1 MRSTVGGVTGFNRWL
16 SQSINPDEEQ
26 DPWND
31 LRGEANDLDEIK
43 MAFDDDFHLTVI
55 PNFLHDSDAYVA
67 NLENKL
73 ERLQQIKKNP
83 SAKEMVA
90 AVSRARA
97 LRLKY
102 AQMHPEFNAKP
113 PDEPAD
119 DEDNG
124 FLALLP
130 MLIMPIS
137 RRFFPRLPLTKEEAQ
152 NLVKYDFLLMRHEAE
167 MNNEVSATVE
177 VEGYEIKDANTAPDT
192 SWDQQQKDSGI
203 DQPFITFDSPEA
215 NELQI
220 PKNWASDDA
229 TQEVHHSTV
238 NTPDDTAN
246 ITRVAT
252 NRSALSLSA
261 NTSPIPEASTI
272 TSFTPTRRSED
283 AFYHFAYIRT
293 SMTSTTENTKAET
306 PSDCRASLSNAG
318 YTRGNSNSKTAPSG
332 QTPFSSACSMDL
344 PYKQQ
349 SSFAP
354 ECNALV
360 ETKGLSKSSANILDG
375 PARDQVVP
383 TTKSSP
389 SLKVP
394 KDAKANGL
402 PMSADAADKQPQ
414 ETDKDNHCSEK
425 NIREAAS
432 SDRADGNSSEG
443 TMHEDGPASLKNG
456 QGTISPEVTMASSPT
471 KESVNQTKSV
481 FEAGLERAPTG
492 VKHSGQ
498 NPEPEVA
505 EVTVASSMTHDSM
518 GTGIEVPWLF
528 EKESNMSLGGVDEL
542 EHMSSL
548 VRASVDED
556 DEPPKA
562 DGNQASQISAIC
574 TPMSSTCCYSDRTQ
588 TKASEGTSGNITT
601 NYSDPHSNLFD
612 EESLIKKE
620 EGHAPIIR
628 MYSPF
633 PRDIHVSL
641 QGNLLSWALPRGAE
655 QQHSPHE
662 VVYPKL
668 LSLPAVNSD
677 AATHHNSPRLAPKG
691 SKRDAL
697 AASHQRAPTIVD
709 RLYSD
714 SSRPSFKARLSKD
727 TRCRKATS
735 TKSQRSRERSSAS
748 SASSMPSAA
757 GSQIGEKLMQLS
769 SGKLSTSSMFKN
781 RHRSVHWFK
790 VIEDVDSDTV
800 VKDCD
805 YMLTRQ
811 VKTKVPAKNKEEPA
825 ALKVTS
831 NPSKEQSESDRNED
845 SIVDKDCKKFAIR
858 VLEEEVFIAGKVN
871 SCLEF
876 FEYSCTK
883 MGGVLREQED
893 TAAAAKNR
901 STSISEIAEPMES
914 LERHSQSTD
923 LVTSKEFAGAVN
935 EKEKAAVDTPELP
948 ELVEKQSKTE
958 VTSKALDDPVAVT
971 EGVHLNVA
979 LKDNT
984 ESLEVLSMTASSLN
998 GDADDPV
1005 AAAERDGKKADAD
1018 ANDVA
1023 LLSESPSPE
1032 SHHCKASLV
1041 QSWEHFEADVNLQR
1055 SCATGEVA
1063 VPCGMAAGTTS
1074 KAKSCNE
1081 PAEFSESTGEQ
1092 KVVTLKQE
1100 LEFAK
1105 VASNATATSSKFADV
1120 QDAFSSGQEDK
1131 RDDGKQ
1137 EKNITGFAKCATEPS
1152 RVSEMKAVQA
1162 AAKQDSCST
1171 SSRDARRSPSHCN
1184 SDNKHVA
1191 TSEEDKKKDAEIE
1204 DKENEGSSAN
1214 RDTTVLQCHE
1224 LAGTSRLSTFSASN
1238 KGVGLNGRVASNRG
1252 AEPNRAAAPNRA
1264 VEPAQRPFNM
1274 TRTLRITTTK
1284 QFKPLN
1290 LRRSI
1295 TGILGSDSSLLG
1307 RSLSVQSREVMLPRS
1322 QKRPEKHKKPSATLK
1337 ENGYTPSGSTKK
1349 SGSRKDATVANDQEL
1364 PPSDLT
1370 ARRSYSVTEAHT
1382 RASLRGSTVAVRSK
1396 MQTIRQHSCTAL
1408 GDTSELAKAHANEI
1422 SLEYTENE
1430 GRVKNKCK
1438 SKVKKMSQSQLPLKK
1453 RSCSRRLEN
1462 RDVQTKDLEGQP
1474 LPADCKTSSRVVEA
1488 NVNSAEGK
1496 GAEDLIANQEAP
1508 ATWAATKPDALQ
1520 GSEDVDSANPEC
1532 PSQAA
1537 PEDRTISLIA
1547 ESQYSASGG
1556 AEINNP
1562 TPITAI
1568 LGGDTNVESV
1578 KLCQSLPSTYD
1589 CTAASTNSKDN
1600 LPPNDDTT
1608 VSATDPDDNAS
1619 IIEGDKRSASVNFEH
1634 STMPTCEPMSKCH
1647 QKKGG
1652 ERDVD
1657 AEVNNSM
1664 TSSTSTASNTDA
1676 IEKDVLS
1683 VQSRSHHALHN
1694 PLAD

>member
-1 MRSTVGGVTGFNRWL
+1 MPSMSTFVRHSRAIRKKDSSSLSVRKTQERHRTVGGVTRFNRWL

-90 AVSRARA
+90 AVLRARA

-102 AQMHPEFNAKP
+102 AEMHPELNAKP
-113 PDEPAD
+113 PDESAD

-130 MLIMPIS
+130 MLFMPIS

-167 MNNEVSATVE
+167 MNNEVGATVE

-192 SWDQQQKDSGI
+192 SWDQQQKDSGT
-203 DQPFITFDSPEA
+203 DQPFITASSLSNFTRSHGRKLRNLGEIHLCYIRNVIFDSPEA

-220 PKNWASDDA
+220 PKNWASDDDH
-229 TQEVHHSTV
+229 QEVHHSTV

-293 SMTSTTENTKAET
+293 SMTSTTDNTKAET
-306 PSDCRASLSNAG
+306 PSDCPASLSNAG

-332 QTPFSSACSMDL
+332 QTPFSSACSVDL

-354 ECNALV
+354 ECNTLV

-394 KDAKANGL
+394 KDAEASDL
-402 PMSADAADKQPQ
+402 PKSADEDDKQPQ
-414 ETDKDNHCSEK
+414 VTDEDNHRSEK
-425 NIREAAS
+425 DIRAAAS

-456 QGTISPEVTMASSPT
+456 LGTISPEVTMASSST

-481 FEAGLERAPTG
+481 FEGGLERAPTG

-498 NPEPEVA
+498 KPEPEVA

-556 DEPPKA
+556 DEPPRA
-562 DGNQASQISAIC
+562 DGNQASQMSAIC

-612 EESLIKKE
+612 EESLTKKE

-641 QGNLLSWALPRGAE
+641 QGNLLSWALPHGAE
-655 QQHSPHE
+655 QQHNPRE

-677 AATHHNSPRLAPKG
+677 AATSHNSPRLAPKG

-697 AASHQRAPTIVD
+697 AASHQHAPAIVD

-727 TRCRKATS
+727 TKCWKATS
-735 TKSQRSRERSSAS
+735 TKSQRSRERSFAS

-781 RHRSVHWFK
+781 RQRSVHWFK

-811 VKTKVPAKNKEEPA
+811 AKTKVPVKNKEEPA
-825 ALKVTS
+825 VLKVTS
-831 NPSKEQSESDRNED
+831 KASKEQSESDRNED
-845 SIVDKDCKKFAIR
+845 SIVDKDSKKFAIR
-858 VLEEEVFIAGKVN
+858 VLEEEVFIAGKVS

-901 STSISEIAEPMES
+901 GTSISESAEPMES

-935 EKEKAAVDTPELP
+935 EKEKAAADTPEFS
-948 ELVEKQSKTE
+948 ELVEKQSKIE

-998 GDADDPV
+998 GDAEDPV
-1005 AAAERDGKKADAD
+1005 AAEERDGKKADID
-1018 ANDVA
+1018 ANDAA
-1023 LLSESPSPE
+1023 LLPESPSPE
-1032 SHHCKASLV
+1032 SHQCKASSV
-1041 QSWEHFEADVNLQR
+1041 QSWEHLEADVDSQR

-1063 VPCGMAAGTTS
+1063 VSCGMAAGTTN

-1081 PAEFSESTGEQ
+1081 PAEVLESTGEQ
-1092 KVVTLKQE
+1092 KVRNLKQE
-1100 LEFAK
+1100 LELAK
-1105 VASNATATSSKFADV
+1105 VASDATATSSKFADV
-1120 QDAFSSGQEDK
+1120 QDAFSSGQEDR
-1131 RDDGKQ
+1131 RDDGKH
-1137 EKNITGFAKCATEPS
+1137 EKNTTGFAKCAAEPS
-1152 RVSEMKAVQA
+1152 PVSEMKAVEA

-1184 SDNKHVA
+1184 SGNKHAA
-1191 TSEEDKKKDAEIE
+1191 TSEEDKKKAVEIE

-1238 KGVGLNGRVASNRG
+1238 RGVGLNGCVAPNRG
-1252 AEPNRAAAPNRA
+1252 AELNRAAAPNRA

-1274 TRTLRITTTK
+1274 IRTLRITTTK

-1307 RSLSVQSREVMLPRS
+1307 RSLSVQSREVVLPRS
-1322 QKRPEKHKKPSATLK
+1322 QKRPEKRKKPSATLK
-1337 ENGYTPSGSTKK
+1337 ENGYTPSGSTRK
-1349 SGSRKDATVANDQEL
+1349 SGSREDATVANNQEL

-1370 ARRSYSVTEAHT
+1370 GTQELFCGRSSHE
-1382 RASLRGSTVAVRSK
+1382 GKSK
-1396 MQTIRQHSCTAL
+1396 RQHCCC
-1408 GDTSELAKAHANEI
+1408 EIQNAN
-1422 SLEYTENE
+1422 
-1430 GRVKNKCK
+1430 RW
-1438 SKVKKMSQSQLPLKK
+1438 
-1453 RSCSRRLEN
+1453 
-1462 RDVQTKDLEGQP
+1462 
-1474 LPADCKTSSRVVEA
+1474 
-1488 NVNSAEGK
+1488 SAFVYG
-1496 GAEDLIANQEAP
+1496 
-1508 ATWAATKPDALQ
+1508 
-1520 GSEDVDSANPEC
+1520 
-1532 PSQAA
+1532 
-1537 PEDRTISLIA
+1537 
-1547 ESQYSASGG
+1547 SGG
-1556 AEINNP
+1556 YFRA
-1562 TPITAI
+1562 
-1568 LGGDTNVESV
+1568 
-1578 KLCQSLPSTYD
+1578 CQGT
-1589 CTAASTNSKDN
+1589 C
-1600 LPPNDDTT
+1600 
-1608 VSATDPDDNAS
+1608 
-1619 IIEGDKRSASVNFEH
+1619 KRNF
-1634 STMPTCEPMSKCH
+1634 S
-1647 QKKGG
+1647 G
-1652 ERDVD
+1652 
-1657 AEVNNSM
+1657 
-1664 TSSTSTASNTDA
+1664 
-1676 IEKDVLS
+1676 I
-1683 VQSRSHHALHN
+1683 
-1694 PLAD
+1694 